1 MKRFIA
7 LYFLFLVLLFTF
19 FYADTSSVSTFL
31 NEGQTKLTLFFLD
44 MFLAPDQLVGI
55 DIIINPHYNII
66 INQACN
72 GMIPILFLYASILAY
87 PSGII
92 HKTLWML
99 IGYVLFSIVNVL
111 RILLVVYF
119 VEGEGGRENF
129 YWSHDLLGNILL
141 MLLGLSLFILFI
153 KTATHSSR
161 L

>member
-19 FYADTSSVSTFL
+19 FYADTSIVSTFL

-44 MFLAPDQLVGI
+44 MFLSPDQLVGI
-55 DIIINPHYNII
+55 DIIINPHYKII

-72 GMIPILFLYASILAY
+72 GMIPILFLFASILAY
-87 PSGII
+87 PSGIT
-92 HKTLWML
+92 HKILWMS

-119 VEGEGGRENF
+119 VEGEGGRGNF
-129 YWSHDLLGNILL
+129 YWSHDLLGNTLL
-141 MLLGLSLFILFI
+141 MVLGLGLFIIFI
-153 KTATHSSR
+153 KTAAPSSK
-161 L
+161 